1 MDNLLDLMICR
12 IPALKA
18 NERVELIKKF
28 DREEDFSILSK
39 KDIENLVGRVLRK
52 IPDKVFS
59 GKMSA
64 LRSMAEKDADM
75 AKKLGIRIVSW
86 REEGYPPLCREI
98 YDPPAL
104 LFCRGVLPDPEKPA
118 AAVVGTR
125 RPSSRGA
132 NRAFEIGLELGKAG
146 IPVVSGL
153 ALGVDSMAHR
163 GNVEAGSPTVAVLG
177 SSPDMVYPAANRLLA
192 KRILETGGAI
202 LSEYPPGTGPRKWN
216 FPERNRI
223 ISALARG
230 TIIVEAPE
238 RSGALITAKFAAEHG
253 RDLWVDKAGIS
264 SPHSAHSA
272 GTVRLADEGALIF
285 SSVKDILAEW
295 RMEGVQ
301 DQGAKEDKITEQGE
315 AVGLASSMAAYLD
328 IKL

>member
-28 DREEDFSILSK
+28 DKEDDFSVLSIN
-39 KDIENLVGRVLRK
+39 DIENLIGRLLKGARW
-52 IPDKVFS
+52 
-59 GKMSA
+59 KMPA
-64 LRSMAEKDADM
+64 IRAMAEKDADR
-75 AKKLGIRIVSW
+75 ARKLGIRIVSW
-86 REEGYPPLCREI
+86 REKSYPPLCREI

-104 LFCRGVLPDPEKPA
+104 LFYRGVLPDPVKPM

-125 RPSSRGA
+125 NPSSQGA
-132 NRAFEIGLELGKAG
+132 NRAFEIGRELGKAG

-153 ALGVDSMAHR
+153 ALGIDSMAHR
-163 GNVEAGSPTVAVLG
+163 GNVEALSPTAAVLG
-177 SSPDMVYPAANRLLA
+177 SSPDMVYPASNRLLA
-192 KRILETGGAI
+192 RRILDTGGVI
-202 LSEYPPGTGPRKWN
+202 LSEYPPGTGPRRWN

-238 RSGALITAKFAAEHG
+238 KSGALITARFAVDQG

-264 SPHSAHSA
+264 SKRSA
-272 GTVRLADEGALIF
+272 GTARLAEEGALIF

-295 RMEGVQ
+295 RLEVDP
-301 DQGAKEDKITEQGE
+301 DQRAKKDRIAGQGE
-315 AVGLASSMAAYLD
+315 AAGLVSSMAAYLD

>member
-12 IPALKA
+12 IPGLKA

-28 DREEDFSILSK
+28 DREDDFSILTI
-39 KDIENLVGRVLRK
+39 KDIENITGRVLEKAPKK
-52 IPDKVFS
+52 I
-59 GKMSA
+59 KMNEIRSIKMNEI
-64 LRSMAEKDADM
+64 RSMAEKDAER

-86 REEGYPPLCREI
+86 REESYPPLLREI

-104 LFCRGVLPDPEKPA
+104 LFYRGVLPNPLKPM

-125 RPSSRGA
+125 RPSSQGA

-153 ALGVDSMAHR
+153 ALGIDSMAHR
-163 GNVEAGSPTVAVLG
+163 GNIEALSPTIAVLG
-177 SSPDMVYPAANRLLA
+177 SSPDMVYPVANRFLA
-192 KRILETGGAI
+192 KRILDTGGVI
-202 LSEYPPGTGPRKWN
+202 LSEYPPLTGPRKWN

-223 ISALARG
+223 ISGLARG

-238 RSGALITAKFAAEHG
+238 KSGALITARFAVEQN

-264 SPHSAHSA
+264 QAHSA
-272 GTVRLADEGALIF
+272 GTARLAKEGALIF
-285 SSVKDILAEW
+285 SSVKDTLAEW
-295 RMEGVQ
+295 RLEGTSSEMK
-301 DQGAKEDKITEQGE
+301 ADKDE
-315 AVGLASSMAAYLD
+315 AAGLVPSMAAYLG

>member
-1 MDNLLDLMICR
+1 MDNLLDLIICR
-12 IPALKA
+12 IPGLKA

-28 DREEDFSILSK
+28 DKEDEFSILSM
-39 KDIENLVGRVLRK
+39 KDIENLVGRALK
-52 IPDKVFS
+52 ADC
-59 GKMSA
+59 KMSA
-64 LRSMAEKDADM
+64 ICSMAEKDADK
-75 AKKLGIRIVSW
+75 AKKFGISIVSW
-86 REEGYPPLCREI
+86 REESYPPLCREI

-104 LFCRGVLPDPEKPA
+104 LFYRGVLPDPVKPM

-125 RPSSRGA
+125 KPSSQGA
-132 NRAFEIGLELGKAG
+132 QRAFDIGYELGMAG

-153 ALGVDSMAHR
+153 ALGIDAMAHR
-163 GNVEAGSPTVAVLG
+163 GNVEAGSPTAAVLG
-177 SSPDMVYPAANRLLA
+177 SSPDMVYPVSNRNLVR
-192 KRILETGGAI
+192 RILDTGGVI

-223 ISALARG
+223 ISAIARG

-238 RSGALITAKFAAEHG
+238 KSGALITARFAVEQG

-264 SPHSAHSA
+264 SQSAQSARNA
-272 GTVRLADEGALIF
+272 GTIRLAEEGASIY

-295 RMEGVQ
+295 RLEAAQVSGQTEG
-301 DQGAKEDKITEQGE
+301 DE
-315 AVGLASSMAAYLD
+315 AAGLASSMAAYLD

>member
-12 IPALKA
+12 IPGLKA

-28 DREEDFSILSK
+28 DKEDDFSLLFK
-39 KDIENLVGRVLRK
+39 RPDIRSINVND
-52 IPDKVFS
+52 I
-59 GKMSA
+59 
-64 LRSMAEKDADM
+64 RSMAEKDAER
-75 AKKLGIRIVSW
+75 ARKLGIHIVSW
-86 REEGYPPLCREI
+86 REESYPPLLREI

-104 LFCRGVLPDPEKPA
+104 LFYRGVLPDPVKPL

-125 RPSSRGA
+125 RPSSQGA
-132 NRAFEIGLELGKAG
+132 KRAFDIGWELGKAG

-153 ALGVDSMAHR
+153 ALGIDSMAHR
-163 GNVEAGSPTVAVLG
+163 GNIEALSPTVAVLG
-177 SSPDMVYPAANRLLA
+177 SSPDMVYPVSNRFLA
-192 KRILETGGAI
+192 KRILDTGGVI
-202 LSEYPPGTGPRKWN
+202 FSEYQPGTGPRKWN

-238 RSGALITAKFAAEHG
+238 KSGALITAKFTVEQN

-264 SPHSAHSA
+264 SPRSA
-272 GTVRLADEGALIF
+272 GTAHLAKEGSLIL
-285 SSVKDILAEW
+285 SSVRDILAEW
-295 RMEGVQ
+295 QLEG
-301 DQGAKEDKITEQGE
+301 ASSKEMKTEQDE
-315 AVGLASSMAAYLD
+315 AVDLATSMAGYLG

>member
-12 IPALKA
+12 VPALKA

-28 DREEDFSILSK
+28 DKEDDLSVLSIN
-39 KDIENLVGRVLRK
+39 DVENLIGRVLTGTRW
-52 IPDKVFS
+52 
-59 GKMSA
+59 KMPAIRA
-64 LRSMAEKDADM
+64 LAEKDAEK

-86 REEGYPPLCREI
+86 REKDYPPLCREI

-104 LFCRGVLPDPEKPA
+104 LFYRGVLPDPVKPM

-125 RPSSRGA
+125 KPSSQGA
-132 NRAFEIGLELGKAG
+132 KRAFDIGRELGKAG

-153 ALGVDSMAHR
+153 ALGIDSMAHR
-163 GNVEAGSPTVAVLG
+163 GNVEAASPTVAVLG
-177 SSPDMVYPAANRLLA
+177 SGPDMVYPATNRLLA
-192 KRILETGGAI
+192 RRILDTGGVI

-238 RSGALITAKFAAEHG
+238 KSGALITGSFAVEQG
-253 RDLWVDKAGIS
+253 RDLWVDKALIS
-264 SPHSAHSA
+264 STRSA
-272 GTVRLADEGALIF
+272 GTARLAEDGALKF

-295 RMEGVQ
+295 NLEGNQ
-301 DQGAKEDKITEQGE
+301 DQGAKKDRFAGQGE
-315 AVGLASSMAAYLD
+315 AAGLASSMAEYLD
-328 IKL
+328 IEL

>member
-12 IPALKA
+12 VPGLKA

-28 DREEDFSILSK
+28 DKEDDFSILSI
-39 KDIENLVGRVLRK
+39 KDIENLVGRALRV
-52 IPDKVFS
+52 DC
-59 GKMSA
+59 KMSVI
-64 LRSMAEKDADM
+64 RSLAEKDADK
-75 AKKLGIRIVSW
+75 AGKLGIRIVSW
-86 REEGYPPLCREI
+86 REENYPPLCREI

-104 LFCRGVLPDPEKPA
+104 LFYRGVLPDPVKPM

-125 RPSSRGA
+125 KPSSQGA
-132 NRAFEIGLELGKAG
+132 QRAFDIGYELGMAG

-153 ALGVDSMAHR
+153 ALGIDAMAHR
-163 GNVEAGSPTVAVLG
+163 GNVEAGSPTAAVLG
-177 SSPDMVYPAANRLLA
+177 SSPDMVYPVSNRSLVR
-192 KRILETGGAI
+192 RILDTGGVI
-202 LSEYPPGTGPRKWN
+202 LSEYSPGTGPRRWN

-238 RSGALITAKFAAEHG
+238 KSGALITARFAVEQG

-264 SPHSAHSA
+264 AQSAQSGARSA
-272 GTVRLADEGALIF
+272 GTIRLAEEGASIY
-285 SSVKDILAEW
+285 SSVKDILSEWHLEEAAVSVQREGDEAE
-295 RMEGVQ
+295 
-301 DQGAKEDKITEQGE
+301 
-315 AVGLASSMAAYLD
+315 GLASSMAAYLD

>member
-1 MDNLLDLMICR
+1 MDNLLDLIICR
-12 IPALKA
+12 IPGLKA

-28 DREEDFSILSK
+28 DSEDDLSVFINMSDIRSI
-39 KDIENLVGRVLRK
+39 
-52 IPDKVFS
+52 
-59 GKMSA
+59 KMSDIRA
-64 LRSMAEKDADM
+64 MAEKDADR

-86 REEGYPPLCREI
+86 REESYPPLLREI

-104 LFCRGVLPDPEKPA
+104 LFYRGVLPDPVKPMV
-118 AAVVGTR
+118 AVVGTR
-125 RPSSRGA
+125 RPSSPGA
-132 NRAFEIGLELGKAG
+132 KRAFDIGWELGKAG

-153 ALGVDSMAHR
+153 ALGIDSMAHR
-163 GNVEAGSPTVAVLG
+163 GNMEAGSPTVAVLG
-177 SSPDMVYPAANRLLA
+177 SSPDMVYPVSNRFLA
-192 KRILETGGAI
+192 KRVLDTGGVI

-230 TIIVEAPE
+230 TVIVEAPE
-238 RSGALITAKFAAEHG
+238 KSGALITAAFARDQD

-264 SPHSAHSA
+264 SNRSA
-272 GTVRLADEGALIF
+272 GTARLAKEGVLIL

-295 RMEGVQ
+295 NLEGASLKE
-301 DQGAKEDKITEQGE
+301 AKTEQDE
-315 AVGLASSMAAYLD
+315 AANLASSMAEYLD

>member
-12 IPALKA
+12 VPGLKA

-28 DREEDFSILSK
+28 DKEEDLSLLYRTPSIR
-39 KDIENLVGRVLRK
+39 E
-52 IPDKVFS
+52 
-59 GKMSA
+59 
-64 LRSMAEKDADM
+64 MAEKDAEK

-86 REEGYPPLCREI
+86 REESYPPLLREI

-104 LFCRGVLPDPEKPA
+104 LFYRGVLPDPVKPM

-125 RPSSRGA
+125 KPSSLGTK
-132 NRAFEIGLELGKAG
+132 RAFEIGWELGKAC

-153 ALGVDSMAHR
+153 ALGIDSMAHR
-163 GNVEAGSPTVAVLG
+163 GNIEALSPTVAVLG
-177 SSPDMVYPAANRLLA
+177 SSPDMVYPVSNRSLA
-192 KRILETGGAI
+192 KRILDTGGVI

-223 ISALARG
+223 ISGLARG
-230 TIIVEAPE
+230 TVIVEAPE
-238 RSGALITAKFAAEHG
+238 KSGALITAGFARDQG

-264 SPHSAHSA
+264 SARSA
-272 GTVRLADEGALIF
+272 GTRRLAEDGALIL

-295 RMEGVQ
+295 RLEGASSEMKVEQ
-301 DQGAKEDKITEQGE
+301 DE
-315 AVGLASSMAAYLD
+315 AAGLASSMAERLN

>member
-28 DREEDFSILSK
+28 DKEDDFSLLSIG
-39 KDIENLVGRVLRK
+39 DIESLIGRVLKGARW
-52 IPDKVFS
+52 
-59 GKMSA
+59 KMPA
-64 LRSMAEKDADM
+64 LRIMAEKDAEK

-86 REEGYPPLCREI
+86 REKDYPPLCREI

-104 LFCRGVLPDPEKPA
+104 LFYRGVLPDPGKPMT
-118 AAVVGTR
+118 AVVGTR
-125 RPSSRGA
+125 KPSSQGA
-132 NRAFEIGLELGKAG
+132 KRAFDIGWELGKAG

-153 ALGVDSMAHR
+153 ALGIDSMAHR
-163 GNVEAGSPTVAVLG
+163 GNVEAASPTVAVLG
-177 SSPDMVYPAANRLLA
+177 SGPDMVYPATNRLLA
-192 KRILETGGAI
+192 RRILDTGGVI

-238 RSGALITAKFAAEHG
+238 KSGALITGSFAVEQG
-253 RDLWVDKAGIS
+253 RDLWVDKALIS
-264 SPHSAHSA
+264 STRSA
-272 GTVRLADEGALIF
+272 GTARLAEDGALKF

-295 RMEGVQ
+295 NLEGNQ
-301 DQGAKEDKITEQGE
+301 DQGAKKDRFAGQGE
-315 AVGLASSMAAYLD
+315 AAGLASSMAEYLD
-328 IKL
+328 IEL

>member
-1 MDNLLDLMICR
+1 MDNLLDLMICL
-12 IPALKA
+12 IPGLKA

-28 DREEDFSILSK
+28 DKEDDFSLLSIG
-39 KDIENLVGRVLRK
+39 DIESLIGRVLEGARW
-52 IPDKVFS
+52 
-59 GKMSA
+59 KMSDI
-64 LRSMAEKDADM
+64 RVMAEKDAEK
-75 AKKLGIRIVSW
+75 ARKLGIRIVSW
-86 REEGYPPLCREI
+86 REESYPPLCREI

-104 LFCRGVLPDPEKPA
+104 LFYRGVLPDPVKPM

-125 RPSSRGA
+125 KPSSQGA
-132 NRAFEIGLELGKAG
+132 KRAFDIGRELGKAA

-153 ALGVDSMAHR
+153 ALGIDSMAHR
-163 GNVEAGSPTVAVLG
+163 GNVEAASPTVAVLG
-177 SSPDMVYPAANRLLA
+177 SSPDMVYPASNRLLA
-192 KRILETGGAI
+192 RRILDSGGVI
-202 LSEYPPGTGPRKWN
+202 ISEYPPGTGPRKWN

-238 RSGALITAKFAAEHG
+238 RSGALITARFALEQG

-264 SPHSAHSA
+264 STRSA
-272 GTVRLADEGALIF
+272 GTARLAEEGALIL

-295 RMEGVQ
+295 RLEGDP
-301 DQGAKEDKITEQGE
+301 DQGRKNNKNTEQGE
-315 AVGLASSMAAYLD
+315 AAGLASSMAAYLD